1 MSGSPALL
9 RFPFVSRGGRSRN
22 LVAFSVARES
32 VLHKGGAS
40 GCARVRLS
48 GFWWRFVV
56 AARCATL
63 AALCFFVLR
72 AERFEGV
79 FAHPAGGGGT
89 GWGLMLW
96 GESSF
101 ANLVGS
107 NGGHD

>member
-22 LVAFSVARES
+22 LVAFAVARES

-79 FAHPAGGGGT
+79 FAHPAGGGGD
-89 GWGLMLW
+89 GL
-96 GESSF
+96 G
-101 ANLVGS
+101 AYVVG
-107 NGGHD
+107 